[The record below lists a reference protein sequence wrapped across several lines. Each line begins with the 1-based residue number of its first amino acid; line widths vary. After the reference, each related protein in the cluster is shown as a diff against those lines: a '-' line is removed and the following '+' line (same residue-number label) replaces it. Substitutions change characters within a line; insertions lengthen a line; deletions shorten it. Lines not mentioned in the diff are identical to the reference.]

1 MNETWC
7 QFSISKDLSHHLY
20 LDRPAYH
27 ARFLEVQEFRAP
39 GLAPVRDAS
48 GAYHVEPDGRAAYA
62 ARHLGAFGFYEG
74 RAAVQSASGW
84 YHIMANG
91 APLYSQRYTWCGNFQ
106 DGRSAVRMSDSRYFH
121 LTLDGIPAYP
131 ARYRY
136 ASDFREGYAVVQRDD
151 GMHTHIDSNGA
162 PLHGRWFLDLDVF
175 HNNHARARDTAGWH
189 HVDTRGEPLY
199 ERRFQNVEPFYNGQ
213 ARVEGLTGGL
223 SVIDQTGATII
234 DLRPPLR
241 SEFDALSAEMVGMW
255 RTQTISAAVELGV
268 FESLPASGRQLER
281 TLRLPPSI
289 GARLLRALAELG
301 LVERDARDVYRV
313 SERGA
318 PLARSHPM
326 SLAAAATRWGRE
338 PYTAWGELNRALRTG
353 ESTFERL
360 YGRKFFHWL
369 SDRPADLAAYHDSL
383 SAYARHEY
391 PRLVERLD
399 IPDRAHA
406 LDAGGGRGDLAF
418 ALLRANPT
426 LSATVM
432 DRPEVVE
439 NAKVPPGLED
449 RCRFVAGDL
458 FRSWPD
464 RADTVILARV
474 LHDWPDDDALI
485 ILNRARDA
493 MPEGGQL
500 YIVEMALDEAA
511 PIGGLLDLHTLI
523 MTRGEERT
531 PEQFGRLMSDAR
543 FEMTGVAGIGATSAV
558 IRGVA
563 R

>member
-1 MNETWC
+1 MNETWR

-39 GLAPVRDAS
+39 GLAPVMDAS

-91 APLYSQRYTWCGNFQ
+91 APLYSQRYAWCGNFQ
-106 DGRSAVRMSDSRYFH
+106 DGRSAVRMSDSQYFH

-136 ASDFREGYAVVQRDD
+136 AGDFRDGYAVVQRDD
-151 GMHTHIDSNGA
+151 GMHTHIDSSGA

-175 HNNHARARDTAGWH
+175 HKNHARARDTAGWH

-213 ARVEGLTGGL
+213 ARVEGLDGGL
-223 SVIDQTGATII
+223 SVIDETGATIV
-234 DLRPPLR
+234 DLRSPLR
-241 SEFDALSAEMVGMW
+241 SEFDALSADMVGMW

-281 TLRLPPSI
+281 TLRLPLSV
-289 GARLLRALAELG
+289 GARLLSALAELG
-301 LVERDARDVYRV
+301 LVERDARGVFSV

-326 SLAAAATRWGRE
+326 SLAAAAAHWGRE
-338 PYTAWGELNRALRTG
+338 SYTAWGGLTRSLRTG
-353 ESTFERL
+353 ESAFERL
-360 YGRKFFHWL
+360 YGRNFFDWL
-369 SDRPADLAAYHDSL
+369 SDRPADLDSYHNAM
-383 SAYARHEY
+383 SAYARHDY

-399 IPDRAHA
+399 IPDRAHTI
-406 LDAGGGRGDLAF
+406 DAGGGRGDLAF

-432 DRPEVVE
+432 DRPEVVG
-439 NAKVPPGLED
+439 NASVPDDLED
-449 RCRFVAGDL
+449 RCHFVAGDL
-458 FRSWPD
+458 FRGWPE
-464 RADTVILARV
+464 RADAVILARV
-474 LHDWPDDDALI
+474 LHDWPDDDALT
-485 ILNRARDA
+485 ILRRARDV

-511 PIGGLLDLHTLI
+511 PMGGLLDLHTLI
-523 MTRGEERT
+523 MTRGAERT
-531 PEQFGRLMSDAR
+531 PEQFGRLMSDAG
-543 FEMTGVAGIGATSAV
+543 FEMTDVAGIGAVSAV
-558 IRGVA
+558 MRGVA

>member
-1 MNETWC
+1 MNETWR

-39 GLAPVRDAS
+39 GLAPVMDAS

-62 ARHLGAFGFYEG
+62 ARYLGAFGFYEG

-91 APLYSQRYTWCGNFQ
+91 APLYSQRYAWCGNFQ
-106 DGRSAVRMSDSRYFH
+106 DGRSAVRMSDSQYFH

-136 ASDFREGYAVVQRDD
+136 AGDFRDGYAVVQRDD
-151 GMHTHIDSNGA
+151 GMHTHIDSSGA

-175 HNNHARARDTAGWH
+175 HKNHARARDTAGWH
-189 HVDTRGEPLY
+189 HVDTRGQPLY

-213 ARVEGLTGGL
+213 ARVEGHDGGL

-241 SEFDALSAEMVGMW
+241 SEFDALSADMVGMW

-281 TLRLPPSI
+281 SLRIPPSI
-289 GARLLRALAELG
+289 GARLLSALAELG
-301 LVERDARDVYRV
+301 LVERDARGVFRV

-326 SLAAAATRWGRE
+326 SLAAAAAHWGRE
-338 PYTAWGELNRALRTG
+338 SYTAWGELTRSLRTG
-353 ESTFERL
+353 ESAFERL
-360 YGRKFFHWL
+360 YGRNFFDWL
-369 SDRPADLAAYHDSL
+369 SDRPADLDSYHNAM
-383 SAYARHEY
+383 SAYARHDY

-406 LDAGGGRGDLAF
+406 LDAGGGRGELAF

-432 DRPEVVE
+432 DRPEVVG
-439 NAKVPPGLED
+439 NARVPARPGRPMPLRRRRPLPRLARTRRRGNTRPGPARLARRRRAHYPAPSA
-449 RCRFVAGDL
+449 RCYAGRRPALHRRDGVG
-458 FRSWPD
+458 RGRARGRPVGPSHVD
-464 RADTVILARV
+464 HDTRGRADAGAV
-474 LHDWPDDDALI
+474 
-485 ILNRARDA
+485 
-493 MPEGGQL
+493 
-500 YIVEMALDEAA
+500 
-511 PIGGLLDLHTLI
+511 
-523 MTRGEERT
+523 RT
-531 PEQFGRLMSDAR
+531 PDERRWVRNDRRCGDRSGERGDAW
-543 FEMTGVAGIGATSAV
+543 
-558 IRGVA
+558 RG
-563 R
+563 